1 MIKLNQVLV
10 VIYPTFAII
19 NHASE
24 IANKVYSL
32 SSETTEVLAVF
43 ENSLLYD
50 FEYYGFNI
58 RTSYLKLR
66 DMLAAHRIKVA
77 DLSENCLDG
86 YVCQEINTNKIC
98 LMIPNV
104 QQVRSFQIILSPEL
118 KKNIVGITIFDYT
131 TNTLRDVNI
140 YTVLHNPNDKIIPF
154 SSSTRLYSSAL
165 EQNFKINIQDYRIDD
180 SHSTSIVY
188 IPIDSSPH
196 LFKTLRGNYPNV
208 WVDKVTKF
216 TLIRSFLDSNRIPHA
231 LPEVTSNGDI
241 HIFKEHFIDGI
252 TLYKLVGHKGI
263 VENLGDDNRK
273 TIASFLL
280 ELSRAVYFY
289 HFLGIYI
296 SDVKEDNFFYYKD
309 QVIPIDSDGFSIDI
323 YPSSQP
329 RVEYRGKTLIENA
342 QLYYHSA
349 ETEAYSLS
357 FLIFKVFFN
366 NMAPL
371 DFKDC
376 DKNITS
382 WCNKKNDGTLSQRET
397 AKLNFW
403 FALPIYIRAVFLFLF
418 SEKPNELSHFF
429 CDQWN
434 EILQAYLV
442 DLNSPQAILDYY
454 NKKGV
459 EFPPMSFYS
468 IGKPIRYR
476 QRMPVIKDNNKTA
489 ILIRVRNALLLANG
503 LSLIAIIIMLI
514 KVFLL

>member
-1 MIKLNQVLV
+1 MNQVLV

-19 NHASE
+19 NHANE
-24 IANKVYSL
+24 IAKKVYSL

-43 ENSLLYD
+43 ENSRLYD
-50 FEYYGFNI
+50 FDYYGFNI
-58 RTSYLKLR
+58 RTSYLKLK
-66 DMLAAHRIKVA
+66 DMLAAHEIKVV
-77 DLSENCLDG
+77 DLNENCLDG
-86 YVCQEINTNKIC
+86 YVCQEAGANKIY
-98 LMIPNV
+98 LMVPNV
-104 QQVRSFQIILSPEL
+104 QQVRSFQIKFSSEY
-118 KKNIVGITIFDYT
+118 KRNIIGITILDYAS
-131 TNTLRDVNI
+131 NALRDINIFSALCNSNDRITLFSTSTSI
-140 YTVLHNPNDKIIPF
+140 YTRTI
-154 SSSTRLYSSAL
+154 
-165 EQNFKINIQDYRIDD
+165 EQNFKINIHDYRIDD

-216 TLIRSFLDSNRIPHA
+216 SLIRSFLDRNGIPHA

-241 HIFKEHFIDGI
+241 HIFKEQFIDGI

-280 ELSRAVYFY
+280 KLSRAVYFY

-296 SDVKEDNFFYYKD
+296 SDVKEDNFLYYKD

-382 WCNKKNDGTLSQRET
+382 WCYKKNDGTLSQRET

-403 FALPIYIRAVFLFLF
+403 FALPLYIRAVFLFLF
-418 SEKPNELSHFF
+418 SEKTNELAHFF

-434 EILQAYLV
+434 EILQTYLA

-459 EFPPMSFYS
+459 VFPPISCYSF
-468 IGKPIRYR
+468 GNPIRYR
-476 QRMPVIKDNNKTA
+476 QRMPIINDNNKVA
-489 ILIRVRNALLLANG
+489 IFVHVRNALLLANG